1 MKKTMVYLAIMAT
14 LAVITG
20 CASTNWQSKIGSY
33 TYEDAVREYGPPDN
47 VQALSNGDQVYS
59 WTTSIGRNWIDKL
72 ILVFNSDGVL
82 KSGTE
87 KRF

>member
-1 MKKTMVYLAIMAT
+1 MKKAIVYLTIMVT

-33 TYEDAVREYGPPDN
+33 TYEDAVRDYGPPDN
-47 VQALSNGDQVYS
+47 VQELSNGDQVYS

-72 ILVFNSDGVL
+72 ILVFDADGVL
-82 KSGTE
+82 ESGTE

>member
-1 MKKTMVYLAIMAT
+1 MKKAMTYFTIIAT
-14 LAVITG
+14 LAFITG

-33 TYEDAVREYGPPDN
+33 TYEDAVQEYGPPDN
-47 VQALSNGDQVYS
+47 VQTLSNGDEVYS
-59 WTTSIGRNWIDKL
+59 WTTSIGMNWIDKL
-72 ILVFNSDGVL
+72 ILVFNADGIL